1 MISETTAFITTL
13 PDIPRMIT
21 ALAQWLSCMVYVLT
35 LRRRITGWKFAAA
48 GAGFLVVQNI
58 FLIATDGFEDI
69 AWNLCMLIAWVFMFL
84 FIQGC
89 ADISK
94 PAAVCYCCSSFM
106 TAELAASAEWQI
118 HCYIYEMLSPKGL
131 LWAAAL
137 LLAVFALFFFLF
149 WQINRNLNLKDEN
162 LTVTRREAAGIFLT
176 TVVIFAISNL
186 GFLSLNVPF
195 AGRDSLEIFN
205 MRTLTDLGGAAILYA
220 YQAQWKSS
228 QVQRELENIQN
239 ILMNQYEQYKQAQ
252 RTVDLINFRYHDLK
266 NHMIALRSSEDAPL
280 RQQYLDQLEK
290 DIHSYE
296 ALNKTGNQVLDTLL
310 TSKSLHCMQHKID
323 LTYVIDGS
331 LFDFMDVMDI
341 CSIFGN
347 ALDNAIECEKKIKD
361 YDKRMIHINA
371 FSEKNFLIIRFE
383 NYYEGDIRFEKGLPV
398 TTKKQAAA
406 HVCKRQI
413 RLPIFILKDSQTDH
427 FLNHFIRGLFRVRV
441 RNTDQHQISFFYLS
455 DYLLIHPHG
464 CFLHSLNY
472 KTHSIF
478 LSYCHQFRNVS

>member
-21 ALAQWLSCMVYVLT
+21 ALAQWLSCMVCVLT

-239 ILMNQYEQYKQAQ
+239 ILMNQYEQYKQA
-252 RTVDLINFRYHDLK
+252 RRAVDMINYRYHDLK
-266 NHMIALRSSEDAPL
+266 NHIIALRADGSDSKRNE
-280 RQQYLDQLEK
+280 YLDKLENE
-290 DIHSYE
+290 IHDYE
-296 ALNKTGNQVLDTLL
+296 AMNKTGNQVLDTLL
-310 TSKSLHCMQHKID
+310 TSKNLRCMQHKID
-323 LTYVIDGS
+323 MTCVIDGK
-331 LFDFMDVMDI
+331 LFDSMDVMDI

-347 ALDNAIECEKKIKD
+347 ALDNAIECELKIKD
-361 YDKRMIHINA
+361 YGKRMIHVDA
-371 FSEKNFLIIRFE
+371 FSERSFLIIRFE
-383 NYYEGDIRFEKGLPV
+383 NYYEGEIRFERGLPV
-398 TTKKQAAA
+398 TSKIEKSLHGYGLKSLRYTVHKYKGE
-406 HVCKRQI
+406 VQI
-413 RLPIFILKDSQTDH
+413 DARDNWFSLRILIPLEVEKT
-427 FLNHFIRGLFRVRV
+427 
-441 RNTDQHQISFFYLS
+441 SFEQ
-455 DYLLIHPHG
+455 
-464 CFLHSLNY
+464 NA
-472 KTHSIF
+472 
-478 LSYCHQFRNVS
+478 